1 MTGKVI
7 DKQYLQ
13 NVATVIRRTVET
25 FPIGSPIIIDDIR
38 FAAKV
43 DGYNLDDVNGQII
56 AMCLAE
62 VCDPKVIR
70 KHDRTSW
77 YRREN
82 A

>member
-1 MTGKVI
+1 MNRKETEAVI
-7 DKQYLQ
+7 H
-13 NVATVIRRTVET
+13 RTIET

-43 DGYNLDDVNGQII
+43 DGYNLDDVDGQII
-56 AMCLAE
+56 ARCLAK
-62 VCDPKVIR
+62 VCDGKIVGNKKR
-70 KHDRTSW
+70 MSW

>member
-7 DKQYLQ
+7 DEQYLR
-13 NVATVIRRTVET
+13 NVAAVIRRTVET

-43 DGYNLDDVNGQII
+43 DGHNLDDVNGTII

-62 VCDPKVIR
+62 VCDPKIIR
-70 KHDRTSW
+70 KHDRVSW